1 MAERR
6 NAVRPWRDGAK
17 VNWDV
22 INDELESVVKDFR
35 DPKFYSLR
43 TVVEIL
49 SAQDPQGLVDEVR
62 AGAAAIASQQRRC
75 RE

>member
-6 NAVRPWRDGAK
+6 NAIKPWKDGAK

-22 INDELESVVKDFR
+22 INEELDSVVKDFR

-49 SAQDPQGLVDEVR
+49 SAQDPQALVDEVLTQTHW
-62 AGAAAIASQQRRC
+62 ST
-75 RE
+75 